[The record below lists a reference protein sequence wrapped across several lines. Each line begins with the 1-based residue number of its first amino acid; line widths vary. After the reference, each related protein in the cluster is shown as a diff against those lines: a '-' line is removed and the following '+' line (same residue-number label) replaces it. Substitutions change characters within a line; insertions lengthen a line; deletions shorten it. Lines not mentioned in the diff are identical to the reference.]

1 MTKDEMRELIA
12 EAKDMWCPPQ
22 PTPMDDMIIRLTAAL
37 EEAIS
42 VAASARANALG
53 EAEQECEDVAKL
65 GLVLGDPK
73 YAVGAGA
80 CLGRIRA
87 LAAKET

>member
-1 MTKDEMRELIA
+1 MTKDELKAQARDFLTESWA
-12 EAKDMWCPPQ
+12 GAYDDSGDEAQ
-22 PTPMDDMIIRLTAAL
+22 IEALAAL
-37 EEAIS
+37 LTS
-42 VAASARANALG
+42 VAVSARAEALS